1 MATTTTSP
9 PAKIQPLSS
18 LTRLTPEIHHHI
30 PSPQTRD
37 SRVQTAPKLILLLGW
52 MEARDLH
59 LAKYV
64 SKYQSLYPTSQI
76 LLIKCPARHMIL
88 RARGAQSVQPAVA
101 IIQAAIGSGSGSGG
115 EPELLIHL
123 FSNGGSALLSHL
135 YTAFTAF
142 TPSLLPRHTTIF
154 DSAPGEWSYAMASRA
169 TMSGIPAGWTRLF
182 AMPVVHLLC
191 MLYWLLYIP
200 WGRAHP
206 FALERASHNDLTQ
219 VRERRRVYVYSERD
233 ELVTADMVE
242 RHAADAVRKG
252 FEVRLERFRGSAH
265 CAHMLKDPDRY
276 WAVVRDTWEG
286 GRK

>member
-1 MATTTTSP
+1 MATTTTFP

-18 LTRLTPEIHHHI
+18 LTRLTPEIHHHV

-76 LLIKCPARHMIL
+76 LLIKCPIRHMVL
-88 RARGAQSVQPAVA
+88 RARGAESVQLAVP
-101 IIQAAIGSGSGSGG
+101 IIQAAVGG
-115 EPELLIHL
+115 EDREASEPELLIHL
-123 FSNGGSALLSHL
+123 FSNGGSSLLSHL
-135 YTAFTAF
+135 YTAFS
-142 TPSLLPRHTTIF
+142 PSLIPNHTTIF
-154 DSAPGEWSYAMASRA
+154 DSCPGEWSCAMASRA
-169 TMSGIPAGWTRLF
+169 TLAGIPAGWVRLLSI
-182 AMPVVHLLC
+182 PVVHLLC
-191 MLYWLLYIP
+191 VAYWLLYIP

-206 FALERASHNDLTQ
+206 FALERASHNNLAK

-265 CAHMLKDPDRY
+265 CAHMLKDPERY
-276 WAVVRDTWEG
+276 WGVVRDTWEG

>member
-1 MATTTTSP
+1 MTTTNFP
-9 PAKIQPLSS
+9 PAKIEPLSS

-76 LLIKCPARHMIL
+76 LLIKCPLRSMVL
-88 RARGAQSVQPAVA
+88 RARGAESVQPAVA
-101 IIQAAIGSGSGSGG
+101 IIQAAVVGG
-115 EPELLIHL
+115 NDREKSNKPDLLIHL
-123 FSNGGSALLSHL
+123 FSNGGSSLLSHL
-135 YTAFTAF
+135 YTAFT
-142 TPSLLPRHTTIF
+142 TPSLVPSHTTIF

-169 TMSGIPAGWTRLF
+169 TLAGIPAGWVRLLS
-182 AMPVVHLLC
+182 MPVVHLLC
-191 MLYWLLYIP
+191 VAYWLLYIP

-206 FALERASHNDLTQ
+206 FALERASHNDLAK

-265 CAHMLKDPDRY
+265 CAHMLKDPERY
-276 WAVVRDTWEG
+276 WGVVRDTWEG